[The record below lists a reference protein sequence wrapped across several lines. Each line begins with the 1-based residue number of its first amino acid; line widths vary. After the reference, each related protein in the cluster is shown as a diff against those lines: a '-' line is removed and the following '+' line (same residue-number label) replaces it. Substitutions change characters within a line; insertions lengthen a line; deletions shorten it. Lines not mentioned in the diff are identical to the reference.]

1 MKQNIKIRV
10 NALKMGLEEI
20 EAAFQE
26 TRKDSWLEVGI
37 VYDKPYTLDE
47 TNNALFRQADAIT
60 KKRKNALYYRIF
72 CFSQVVFS
80 LKDYL
85 KKSDPVHTGK
95 IESFFSDPGEGGIII
110 KEMSNDMKHNP
121 KLDLKYGPVIKSTKT
136 ELINR
141 RQMTTTYANF
151 NWSYQGIDSIDHC
164 KYIYNK
170 ILHFLQEDLSYNLT

>member
-37 VYDKPYTLDE
+37 VYDKPYPLDE
-47 TNNALFRQADAIT
+47 IHNALFKQADAIT
-60 KKRKNALYYRIF
+60 KERKDVLYYRIF

-85 KKSDPVHTGK
+85 KKSYPVHTGK
-95 IESFFSDPGEGGIII
+95 IESFFSDPREGGITI
-110 KEMSNDMKHNP
+110 KQMSNDMKHNP
-121 KLDLKYGPVIKSTKT
+121 KLDLKYGLVIKSSKSEIINKT
-136 ELINR
+136 QI
-141 RQMTTTYANF
+141 MTTYANF
-151 NWSYQGIDSIDHC
+151 NWGYQKIDSIDYC
-164 KYIYNK
+164 KYLYKEIC
-170 ILHFLQEDLSYNLT
+170 HFLKNDLAYDLV